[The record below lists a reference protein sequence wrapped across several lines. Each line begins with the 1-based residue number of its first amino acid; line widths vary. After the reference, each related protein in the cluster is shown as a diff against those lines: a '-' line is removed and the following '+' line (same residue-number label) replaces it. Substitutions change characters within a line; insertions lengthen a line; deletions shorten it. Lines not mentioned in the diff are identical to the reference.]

1 MRPALL
7 LAVASVAFSAAALL
21 AGASC
26 AAAPPI
32 SVTVSPVSAQTD
44 LGLTVNITAT
54 LVNDAKGMG
63 LNWTI
68 SGPGSLSNQTN
79 VGVTY
84 NAPQP
89 SNSSGAQTAT
99 ITATSVA
106 DTTKSA
112 TTQITVN
119 PLPQITTLNLA
130 GGNLGTPYSQ
140 TVSETG
146 GTQPFTW
153 AIAGGGLP
161 FGLNLSSG
169 AINGTPTGG
178 GTWYF
183 DVQLVDAVGAIAEQP
198 FLSISIASNSA
209 P

>member
-7 LAVASVAFSAAALL
+7 LAVASVAFSAAALI
-21 AGASC
+21 AGCSSS
-26 AAAPPI
+26 AAPPI

-84 NAPQP
+84 NEP

-99 ITATSVA
+99 ITAISVA

-119 PLPQITTLNLA
+119 
-130 GGNLGTPYSQ
+130 
-140 TVSETG
+140 
-146 GTQPFTW
+146 
-153 AIAGGGLP
+153 
-161 FGLNLSSG
+161 
-169 AINGTPTGG
+169 
-178 GTWYF
+178 
-183 DVQLVDAVGAIAEQP
+183 
-198 FLSISIASNSA
+198 
-209 P
+209 